1 MLANGWQWQTPSHAG
16 SIPEHSHG
24 KSTTKTITPHIERA
38 IAERYGHSHSLA
50 LPSTHRA
57 IEPLRSHAPGGARC
71 VAVLRGWPYP
81 TTPFP
86 PPQPGHTPLACRG
99 SRRPGGGRG
108 GRLVRRGVVERER
121 GLPIPCPAGPVDCPR
136 VRCGLGEPAV
146 VVGAQ
151 SRAAHRLFRCA
162 LPSPTHPPAAR
173 FTSFTGSKGGD
184 ASGGYVMC
192 SHQSQFLG

>member
-1 MLANGWQWQTPSHAG
+1 MELCWSGARMIASGKRLRTQARSRNIRMISRGQKPLHHLTNEPLQSATVTLILMLCQVP
-16 SIPEHSHG
+16 
-24 KSTTKTITPHIERA
+24 IERSSPTGA
-38 IAERYGHSHSLA
+38 
-50 LPSTHRA
+50 
-57 IEPLRSHAPGGARC
+57 RSHAPGGARC

-146 VVGAQ
+146 VVGAR
-151 SRAAHRLFRCA
+151 SLRVGRPTDYLGARFPHRLTTLR
-162 LPSPTHPPAAR
+162 LGTPP
-173 FTSFTGSKGGD
+173 
-184 ASGGYVMC
+184 
-192 SHQSQFLG
+192 